1 MYILALTALR
11 SNEAIHSSLGK
22 SGFHFHFLLF
32 HMPPA
37 FSVANLNPNH
47 TPTRCGDI
55 CSSFYSPVYFAQ
67 YSEKY
72 MYMIGNIHA
81 ELL

>member
-37 FSVANLNPNH
+37 FSVANLNPNLH
-47 TPTRCGDI
+47 DVVIYVPASTLQFILHNTVKSTCT
-55 CSSFYSPVYFAQ
+55 
-67 YSEKY
+67 
-72 MYMIGNIHA
+72 
-81 ELL
+81 